1 MESSPN
7 THRDQSAGKLN
18 GALQTVTRPEVD
30 RERIIAAVAEILTAI
45 GEDPNRDGLLR
56 TPERVA
62 DMYVEIMSGLHTD
75 PARHLDVQ
83 FDADHD
89 EMIMIRD
96 ISFAS
101 VCEHHL
107 VPFTGVAHV
116 AYIPGKD
123 GRITGL
129 SKLARLV
136 DGFARRPQVQERMT
150 SQIADSLVERLK
162 PRGALVV
169 VEAEHLCMSMRGVKK
184 PGALTVTSAVRGVFK
199 TDQATRSEAMNLIGF
214 SRDR

>member
-1 MESSPN
+1 MSPTDQSVSSATALNGSSPLREA
-7 THRDQSAGKLN
+7 HAIDRD
-18 GALQTVTRPEVD
+18 
-30 RERIIAAVAEILTAI
+30 RIIAAVGEILAAI
-45 GEDPNRDGLLR
+45 GEDPNRDGLIR

-62 DMYVEIMSGLHTD
+62 DMYVEIMSGLHSN
-75 PARHLDVQ
+75 PATHLDVQ

-107 VPFTGVAHV
+107 VPFMGRAHV

-150 SQIADSLVERLK
+150 SQIADSLVEHLK